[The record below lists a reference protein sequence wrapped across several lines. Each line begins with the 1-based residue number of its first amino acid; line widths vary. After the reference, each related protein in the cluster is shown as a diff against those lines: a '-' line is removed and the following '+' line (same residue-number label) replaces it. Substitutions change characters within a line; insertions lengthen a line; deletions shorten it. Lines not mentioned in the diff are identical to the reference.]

1 MSDCNLESGACGN
14 VCAAPIRAVIFDMDG
29 VLLDSETISD
39 RSRKI
44 VAQELDFKNLENS
57 LNDYRGLNFPDTIKL
72 LTERYGDEKKAKKFV
87 ERSNNLFVEIE
98 MSEGIPLK
106 PYVMETLNYL
116 QQKGY
121 KLAVASSTRGEA
133 VRRQLTNAGIINF
146 FQTITT
152 GDMVTHSKPDP
163 EIYRMAA
170 ASIGVPVENCVAVE
184 DAPHGIKSAVDAG
197 IKCVMIPDKIMPTE
211 DIKKITWRIFDSL
224 DKLRDEL

>member
-14 VCAAPIRAVIFDMDG
+14 VCAASIRAVIFDMDG

-44 VAQELDFKNLENS
+44 VAQEMNFKNLENS
-57 LNDYRGLNFPDTIKL
+57 LNDYRGLNVPDTIKL
-72 LTERYGDEKKAKKFV
+72 LVERYGDEKKAKKFV
-87 ERSNNLFVEIE
+87 ERSNDLFVEIE

-184 DAPHGIKSAVDAG
+184 DAPHGIKSAVSAG
-197 IKCVMIPDKIMPTE
+197 IKCIMVPDKIMPTE
-211 DIKKITWRIFDSL
+211 EIKKVTWRIFDSL